1 MPKIEERGP
10 RIIAYVIAR
19 LACGG
24 AEMVLLEL
32 IGGLDRR
39 RFRPVVISLA
49 PPAELSDAFA
59 GVGAEMH
66 HLGLR
71 RSAGFPLAF
80 ARALALFHR
89 IGPDLAH
96 GVLFYGDLTARLLA
110 MFGAVPRVVSAVH
123 SPYIGPIW
131 TDYAMR
137 VTDRWADAVT
147 AVSALVAK
155 ARIEA
160 RTASEDKIT
169 VIPNGVDAKRFARP
183 EASALELLRQR
194 FRFSAEDRVL
204 LCVGRLEPE
213 KNHVLLLRVFA
224 RLRGRFPQLKLLLAG
239 SGRLESDLRA
249 LAGELGVRDQVVFA
263 GQVAPVGPLFHLAEW
278 FVLASSLEGL
288 PMVVLEAMA
297 ARLPM
302 VVTRVGGIPE
312 VIEDGRTGWLV
323 PPNDEAAFESALVHA
338 LQLPPGE
345 RARVAE
351 AAHCEVERRFSVRGM
366 VEATEALYERLL
378 GEPTDH
384 RSNSL
389 GPPSSRTAIP
399 SR

>member
-1 MPKIEERGP
+1 
-10 RIIAYVIAR
+10 
-19 LACGG
+19 
-24 AEMVLLEL
+24 
-32 IGGLDRR
+32 
-39 RFRPVVISLA
+39 
-49 PPAELSDAFA
+49 
-59 GVGAEMH
+59 
-66 HLGLR
+66 
-71 RSAGFPLAF
+71 
-80 ARALALFHR
+80 
-89 IGPDLAH
+89 
-96 GVLFYGDLTARLLA
+96 
-110 MFGAVPRVVSAVH
+110 
-123 SPYIGPIW
+123 
-131 TDYAMR
+131 MR
-137 VTDRWADAVT
+137 VTDPWADAVT

-160 RTASEDKIT
+160 RTTSEDKIT
-169 VIPNGVDAKRFARP
+169 VIPNGVDPKRFARP

-224 RLRGRFPQLKLLLAG
+224 RLRAQFPQLKLLLAG
-239 SGRLESDLRA
+239 SGRLESELRA
-249 LAGELGVRDQVVFA
+249 LAGELGVRDEVVFA
-263 GQVAPVGPLFHLAEW
+263 GQVAPVAPLFHLAEW

-302 VVTRVGGIPE
+302 IVTQVGGIPE

-323 PPNDEAAFESALVHA
+323 PPCDEAAFESALVHA
-338 LQLPPGE
+338 LRLPPGE

-378 GEPTDH
+378 GEAT
-384 RSNSL
+384 RA
-389 GPPSSRTAIP
+389 GR
-399 SR
+399 